1 MIVFLTLCYVAVL
14 AILIKLKVIKLN
26 LWWKLSPLVWLLLLL
41 IVFFIPM
48 QWGAPAGT
56 VTMFQSVVE
65 IVPNVSG
72 EVVEV
77 SAKGLTPMKK
87 GGVLFKIDPRPYQY
101 QVDRLEAMLAEAEQ
115 AVPQLK
121 AALDA
126 ATATLARTKSE
137 RDRAKIEYERNQ
149 KLVKESAAAMREVVR
164 WRTALRSA
172 EAAILEAQARER
184 QARLAYKSE
193 IEGINTT
200 VARISADLKNAEYN
214 LDQTIVKAPSD
225 GFVIGLTLLPG
236 QRVTNLPVRTW
247 MSFVDLENSSLMV
260 GINQILLRHVKP
272 GHRAEVVLKLYPG
285 KTLGATVES
294 IAYMTPQGQL
304 QPSGLVPPAPTGQQ
318 PPAPYGVVLKLDEDL
333 PELYRVPGGAVGTAA
348 IYTDSVKVAHIIRR
362 VMVRMEAWMNYI
374 IPY

>member
-77 SAKGLTPMKK
+77 SAKGLAPMKK
-87 GGVLFKIDPRPYQY
+87 GDVLFKIDPRPYQY
-101 QVDRLEAMLAEAEQ
+101 QVDRLKAMLAEAEQ

-137 RDRAKIEYERNQ
+137 RDRAKTEYERNQ
-149 KLVKESAAAMREVVR
+149 KLAKEGAAAMREVVR
-164 WRTALRSA
+164 WRTAYRSSEAAMREA
-172 EAAILEAQARER
+172 EARQR
-184 QARLAYKSE
+184 QARLAYQSE

-236 QRVTNLPVRTW
+236 QRVTNLPMRGW
-247 MSFVDLENSSLMV
+247 MSYVDLEHSQLV
-260 GINQILLRHVKP
+260 AGINQNMLRHVNP
-272 GHRAEVVLKLYPG
+272 GQRAEVVLKLFPG
-285 KTLGATVES
+285 RTLGATVES

-304 QPSGLVPPAPTGQQ
+304 QASGIAPLAPTGQE
-318 PPAPYGVVLKLDEDL
+318 PPAPYGVVLKLDEDI
-333 PELYRVPGGAVGTAA
+333 PELYQVPGGAVGTAA
-348 IYTDSVKVAHIIRR
+348 IYTDSVKVTHIIRR

>member
-48 QWGAPAGT
+48 QWGAPAGA
-56 VTMFQSVVE
+56 VTMFQYVVE

-72 EVVEV
+72 EVTAVP
-77 SAKGLTPMKK
+77 AQGLKPMKK
-87 GGVLFKIDPRPYQY
+87 GDVLFKIDPRPYQY

-126 ATATLARTKSE
+126 ATATVVRAKSE
-137 RDRAKIEYERNQ
+137 RDRAKREYERNRALAKQ
-149 KLVKESAAAMREVVR
+149 SAAAQREVVR

-236 QRVTNLPVRTW
+236 QRVTNLPLRGW
-247 MSFVDLENSSLMV
+247 MSYVDLEHSQLV
-260 GINQILLRHVKP
+260 AGINQNMLRHVKA
-272 GHRAEVVLKLYPG
+272 GQRAEVVLKLFPG
-285 KTLGATVES
+285 RILGATVKS

-304 QPSGLVPPAPTGQQ
+304 QASGIAPLAPTGRE
-318 PPAPYGVVLKLDEDL
+318 PPAPYGVVLKLDEDI
-333 PELYRVPGGAVGTAA
+333 PELYQVPGGAVGTAG
-348 IYTDSVKVAHIIRR
+348 IYTDSVKATHIIRR
-362 VMVRMEAWMNYI
+362 VMMRMEAWMNYI